1 MILIV
6 DDDKSVRLSINLA
19 LTRAG
24 FECVE
29 ASTEDSAMAAVRSI
43 SLRLVILD
51 MNLTPSSTG
60 TQGIEMLRKIKILAP
75 ALPVILISAWGTI
88 PLAVEGMS
96 RGAADF
102 LSKPW
107 SNRDLVAK
115 ARAAIDA
122 ASEAAEREN
131 LVDTLDNVERDTI
144 LKALRAADGN
154 LTAAARTLGITRQ
167 ALYRRLEKYGLADQH
182 Q

>member
-6 DDDKSVRLSINLA
+6 DDDQSVRLSISLA

-24 FECVE
+24 FECAE
-29 ASTEDSAMAAVRSI
+29 ASTEGGALEVVRSGKP
-43 SLRLVILD
+43 RLVILD

-60 TQGIEMLRKIKILAP
+60 TQGIEILRKIKILAP

-96 RGAADF
+96 RGAVDF
-102 LSKPW
+102 MSKPW

-115 ARAAIDA
+115 ARAAIAA
-122 ASEAAEREN
+122 ASAAAEREN
-131 LVDTLDNVERDTI
+131 MVDTLDNVERDTI
-144 LKALRAADGN
+144 LKALRATDGN
-154 LTAAARTLGITRQ
+154 LAAAARALGITRQ